1 MEFKRYSP
9 EEIEEIRD
17 AWCVISCGDCVHF
30 SFKIGAEATCP
41 MIDHEHIKF
50 YHPYF
55 KSYDNGEF
63 MNLVCPKFEPNS
75 IAKWLREH
83 WCGVDAYYTDKEK
96 TKGNMSFFVDGDEDA
111 IYQVPVALWWR
122 GEHMDSQGNLRW
134 VLKTYMKRVRKSE
147 KNSLGWVLL
156 DERPD
161 GTVYRHGTQ
170 EVWNG

>member
-1 MEFKRYSP
+1 
-9 EEIEEIRD
+9 
-17 AWCVISCGDCVHF
+17 
-30 SFKIGAEATCP
+30 
-41 MIDHEHIKF
+41 
-50 YHPYF
+50 
-55 KSYDNGEF
+55 
-63 MNLVCPKFEPNS
+63 
-75 IAKWLREH
+75 
-83 WCGVDAYYTDKEK
+83 
-96 TKGNMSFFVDGDEDA
+96 MSFFVDGDEGT
-111 IYQVPVALWWR
+111 IYQVPVVLWWR